1 MLLVSDPKKKIAQ
14 ECLIGVDDKIIWIG
28 IMRGIMTWVTM
39 QKLTNVEG
47 ACLL

>member
-1 MLLVSDPKKKIAQ
+1 MLLASDPKKKIAQ

-28 IMRGIMTWVTM
+28 IMTWVTM